1 MNDSLEVAVRELPAV
16 RVAFLE
22 YHAEG
27 RAGEY
32 GPDIGMMYRDV
43 EGWLKHLGYKTDSL
57 RRFGVPFSEGS
68 RLRSYWCCVEAPD
81 GLAEGKG
88 KMQVREL
95 AAGRYAVLSLH
106 KDSET
111 VGPAISRFY
120 DEYAPAHGLVPDETR
135 PLYEVYHPESMEY
148 RIPVQ

>member
-1 MNDSLEVAVRELPAV
+1 MNDSLDVAVRELPAV
-16 RVAFLE
+16 RVALLE
-22 YHAEG
+22 YQTEG
-27 RAGEY
+27 RAREY

-57 RRFGVPFSEGS
+57 RRFGVPFNEGS
-68 RLRSYWCCVEAPD
+68 RLQSYWCCVEAPE
-81 GLAEGKG
+81 GLTEGKG

-95 AAGRYAVLSLH
+95 AAGRYAVLLLH

-111 VGPAISRFY
+111 VGPALRRFY
-120 DEYAPAHGLVPDETR
+120 DEYAPAHGLIADETR

-148 RIPVQ
+148 RIPVR

>member
-1 MNDSLEVAVRELPAV
+1 MNDSLDVAVRELPAV
-16 RVAFLE
+16 RVALLE
-22 YHAEG
+22 YKAEG
-27 RAGEY
+27 RAREY
-32 GPDIGMMYRDV
+32 GADIGMMYRDV

-68 RLRSYWCCVEAPD
+68 RLQSYWCCVEAPE
-81 GLAEGKG
+81 GLTEGKG

-95 AAGRYAVLSLH
+95 AAGRYAVLLLH

-111 VGPAISRFY
+111 VGPALRRFY
-120 DEYAPAHGLVPDETR
+120 DEYAPAHGLVPDEKR

-148 RIPVQ
+148 RIPVR

>member
-1 MNDSLEVAVRELPAV
+1 MNDSLNVAVRELPAV

-22 YHAEG
+22 YHARG
-27 RAGEY
+27 TAAEY
-32 GPDIGMMYRDV
+32 GPDIGMMYREV
-43 EGWLKHLGYKTDSL
+43 EGWLNHLGYKTGSL
-57 RRFGVPFSEGS
+57 RRLGVPFNEGS
-68 RLRSYWCCVEAPD
+68 RLRSYWCCIEAPE

-148 RIPVQ
+148 CIPVQ